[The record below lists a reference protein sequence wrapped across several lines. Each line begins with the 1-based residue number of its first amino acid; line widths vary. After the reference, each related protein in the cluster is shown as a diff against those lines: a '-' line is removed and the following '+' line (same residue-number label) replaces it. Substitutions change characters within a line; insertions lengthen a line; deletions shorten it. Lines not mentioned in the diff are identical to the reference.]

1 MGATVLVSPP
11 KFITMV
17 RKFKLDNV
25 DYVLLTYS
33 DCPDDFD
40 PQLIINAVVG
50 TGGVYRLGRELHQNG
65 KPHFHCFVQWPEP
78 FSHPDAGALFYVG
91 GRRAN
96 IKRFSANPGRRWDYV
111 GKYAGHKEG
120 HYLIGDQCDRPG
132 GDKDDSERTQSDIWS
147 EIINATSEEEFFEK
161 LAALAPKQLGC
172 NFGSLKLYAD
182 WKYRP
187 QLQPYDSPAGGFT
200 VPEALADWERDQ
212 LDSHLTGRLCG
223 PEALDPILISEVCST
238 WKCFQRTASTP
249 SSMTS
254 QEDLDSFLLTSCG
267 LVDSLSSVSRTN
279 TSTSAT

>member
-1 MGATVLVSPP
+1 
-11 KFITMV
+11 MV

-50 TGGVYRLGRELHQNG
+50 TGAVYRLGRELHQNG
-65 KPHFHCFVQWPEP
+65 KPHFHCFVQWSEP

-120 HYLIGDQCDRPG
+120 HYIIGDQCDRPG
-132 GDKDDSERTQSDIWS
+132 GDKDDSERTQADIWG
-147 EIINATSEEEFFEK
+147 EIICAPTEEEFFEK

-172 NFGSLKLYAD
+172 NFGSLKLYAE

-187 QLQPYDSPAGGFT
+187 VIGEYEPPLGDYVPTASLQEWADKWVNQPY
-200 VPEALADWERDQ
+200 V
-212 LDSHLTGRLCG
+212 GRC
-223 PEALDPILISEVCST
+223 V
-238 WKCFQRTASTP
+238 
-249 SSMTS
+249 
-254 QEDLDSFLLTSCG
+254 SCP
-267 LVDSLSSVSRTN
+267 V
-279 TSTSAT
+279 

>member
-1 MGATVLVSPP
+1 MFFFAGYSV
-11 KFITMV
+11 KFARFFNMV

-33 DCPDDFD
+33 DCPNDFD
-40 PQLIINAVVG
+40 PQLIIDAVVG
-50 TGGVYRLGRELHQNG
+50 TGAVYRLGRELHQNG

-132 GDKDDSERTQSDIWS
+132 GDKDDSERTQADIWG
-147 EIINATSEEEFFEK
+147 EIICAPSEEEFFEK
-161 LAALAPKQLGC
+161 LASLAPKQLGC

-187 QLQPYDSPAGGFT
+187 SVAPYTSPAGGYS
-200 VPEALADWERDQ
+200 PPAELEAWERTN
-212 LDSHLTGRLCG
+212 LIEKVNGRY
-223 PEALDPILISEVCST
+223 V
-238 WKCFQRTASTP
+238 
-249 SSMTS
+249 
-254 QEDLDSFLLTSCG
+254 FLLG
-267 LVDSLSSVSRTN
+267 
-279 TSTSAT
+279 AGAPP